1 MGQVCFM
8 GTRWDQVRE
17 PRVGDLLVQTWR
29 LHIHLWLPKYYYYF
43 TLHANG
49 KKNTINKCKH
59 RASLCLC
66 VCVIWYVHEYM
77 NRSRQQ
83 NLIKDCC
90 VGVLASIY
98 FRGSSREEVGQYTF
112 SLFPCIRT
120 KHRS

>member
-77 NRSRQQ
+77 NRFRRQ
-83 NLIKDCC
+83 NLIKTNNFLEAHP
-90 VGVLASIY
+90 GKKYASILSPY
-98 FRGSSREEVGQYTF
+98 SVALGQSIGPNAF
-112 SLFPCIRT
+112 AIVQ
-120 KHRS
+120 